1 VGQTDGQTDGR
12 IAASL
17 NTPSPYGGGMINTM
31 MMMMMMMLI
40 MIKMTVM
47 TVFPADVRE
56 KSSAPCLAEAE
67 ALVTPSL
74 VGGRLTAVSQHLGT
88 DQALARQLTT
98 TRSISK
104 RSPILTYRA

>member
-1 VGQTDGQTDGR
+1 
-12 IAASL
+12 
-17 NTPSPYGGGMINTM
+17 MINTM
-31 MMMMMMMLI
+31 MMMMMM
-40 MIKMTVM
+40 MTVM

-98 TRSISK
+98 TRCISK
-104 RSPILTYRA
+104 RSPILTYQA